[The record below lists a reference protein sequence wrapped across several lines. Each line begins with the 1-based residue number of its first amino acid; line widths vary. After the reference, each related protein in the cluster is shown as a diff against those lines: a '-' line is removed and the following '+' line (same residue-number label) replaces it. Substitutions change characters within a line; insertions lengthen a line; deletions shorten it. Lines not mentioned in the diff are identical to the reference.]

1 MGEDHLIVGDCME
14 DIRAICERLV
24 ALWDADETDPEAP

>member
-1 MGEDHLIVGDCME
+1 ME